1 MQLWFLKLQHVVSHS
16 ILPQY
21 PRQILNLTAKHYL
34 TVMTATVPLYN
45 IEYNKYYV
53 NLDFTL
59 KIKVCEA
66 IQEIKKLKH
75 NKIEASFHL
84 VPSTI
89 LDINNFRS
97 GFKFCLFSVG
107 LQAQKI

>member
-1 MQLWFLKLQHVVSHS
+1 MQLWFLKLQDVVNHS

-45 IEYNKYYV
+45 IEYNYV

-59 KIKVCEA
+59 QIKVCEA
-66 IQEIKKLKH
+66 IQEIK
-75 NKIEASFHL
+75 N
-84 VPSTI
+84 
-89 LDINNFRS
+89 
-97 GFKFCLFSVG
+97 
-107 LQAQKI
+107 